1 MKVVFV
7 GLGAMG
13 LPMAHNL
20 VVQGF
25 DVIGVDPDP
34 ERRESARPGLRTVAS
49 VAECPGADLVIV
61 MVAHDGQLAGVL
73 SDAPEPLQSAVWVLM
88 GTLGVDAVVAA
99 QQRLGQ
105 RGGSVVD
112 APVTGG
118 QAGARNVTM
127 LIMVGG
133 APDLVEQVRPVLAHL
148 GRVIQVGEKVGD
160 GQAMKTVNQLLCS
173 VHLVAAGEAL
183 ALAGRLGIDGELAL
197 EVLTSGGANSWM
209 LTDRGP
215 RMLGEPPV
223 PPKSTIDIFVKD
235 SGLAVAAANSV
246 GMAAPV
252 LQAAHDQFVRAS
264 QAGLGDVDDSV
275 VISNYR

>member
-1 MKVVFV
+1 MKVAFV

-13 LPMAHNL
+13 LPMAQNL
-20 VVQGF
+20 VAKGIE
-25 DVIGVDPDP
+25 VIGVEPNP
-34 ERRESARPGLRTVAS
+34 ERRQSVGRQFRTVAS

-61 MVAHDGQLAGVL
+61 MVANAGQLDGVL
-73 SDAPEPLQSAVWVLM
+73 SGAPESLQSAVWVLM

-99 QQRLGQ
+99 EQRLRR
-105 RGGSVVD
+105 RGGRVVD

-118 QAGARNVTM
+118 QAGARNATM

-133 APDLVEQVRPVLAHL
+133 ASDLVERVGPVLAHL
-148 GRVIQVGEKVGD
+148 GRVVQVGEQVGD

-183 ALAGRLGIDGELAL
+183 ALAGRLGIDQKLAL

-209 LTDRGP
+209 LADRGP

-235 SGLAVAAANSV
+235 SGLAVAAAESA
-246 GMAAPV
+246 GMPAPV
-252 LQAAHDQFVRAS
+252 LQAAHAQFVRAS
-264 QAGLGDVDDSV
+264 RAGLGNVDDSV
-275 VISNYR
+275 VISTYR